1 MNEYLNVIRNNY
13 ANFTGRARRRE
24 YWMFALLSFAVA
36 MISVILMFAGG
47 MGAAGGITMDSMMP
61 KGVSLKIKGGSSLS
75 VIEGGMT
82 AGEVLTL
89 ADKNVAYLI
98 DRPSRT
104 YSTLNQNSAA
114 ALAPSGRYK
123 ITKTGETTTILGYS
137 CTKTLVEETGGR
149 GAATT
154 YTIWS
159 TNAIAGAN
167 SKQFSQLKLT
177 QGGDSSF
184 MSAKIGRAH
193 V

>member
-1 MNEYLNVIRNNY
+1 
-13 ANFTGRARRRE
+13 
-24 YWMFALLSFAVA
+24 
-36 MISVILMFAGG
+36 
-47 MGAAGGITMDSMMP
+47 MDSMLP

-184 MSAKIGRAH
+184 MSAIEGVPLRMEISTPEMKLTMEVGSVKKESLADSVFALPAGFTEKKIPQM
-193 V
+193 